1 MVEERLMIVG
11 IDIGGTTT
19 DAVAMKDGKILSIVS
34 ITAGD
39 AITAA
44 AGALGKLV
52 EGLQMPLS
60 EVNTIAITG
69 VGSNSIGRQLLGIP
83 VTKVDEFTAI
93 GTGGSFLSGIGNAIV
108 VSMGTGTA
116 FVKVDGDA
124 ISHWGGT
131 GIGGGTLL
139 GLSKSMINISH
150 INTLTKK
157 AENGDLNK
165 IDLTVGDIVG
175 GPINGLPEHA
185 TASNF
190 GNISDEAN
198 DADKALAL
206 INLVIQTIGVFAVFS
221 ARANNLKDIV
231 LTGKLT
237 RIRQAQD
244 IISGVGKLFG
254 TNFYIPENADYSTA
268 IGAAIHVYKKGL

>member
-1 MVEERLMIVG
+1 MIVG

-19 DAVAMKDGKILSIVS
+19 DAVAMEGKKILSIVS

-52 EGLQMPLS
+52 EELKVPLS
-60 EVNTIAITG
+60 NINMIAVTG
-69 VGSNSIGRQLLGIP
+69 VGSNSLGKKLLGVP

-93 GTGGSFLSGIGNAIV
+93 GTGGSFLSGIERAIV

-116 FVKVDGDA
+116 FVKVDGEE

-139 GLSKSMINISH
+139 GLSKSMLNISH
-150 INTLTKK
+150 IGSLTRK
-157 AENGDLNK
+157 AEGGDLNK
-165 IDLTVGDIVG
+165 IDLTVGEIVG

-190 GNISDEAN
+190 GNISDEAT
-198 DADKALAL
+198 DGDKALAL
-206 INLVIQTIGVFAVFS
+206 INLVVQTVGVLAVFS
-221 ARANNLKDIV
+221 ARANDMDDVV

-237 RIRQAQD
+237 RIPQASE
-244 IISGVGKLFG
+244 IINGVGHLFG
-254 TNFYIPENADYSTA
+254 TNFYIPVNADYSTA
-268 IGAAIHVYKKGL
+268 IGAAIHVYKKG